1 MPTIANMGGFGTGGS
16 ADMGGFGGGGVV
28 VAPSSPVQVP
38 MGVLQLPALPQGHFP
53 LLAGTKFPR
62 RAWDPNLY
70 AQTVLAE
77 FGASGWMETIT
88 IDPPPSDIGAIGE
101 DVAELLR
108 KAELRNARAPEILAQ
123 ANDAS
128 AYWADMLM
136 ATSASR
142 PATWDLI
149 TACATVGQLVAM
161 HFKLMFS
168 RPRPVQIYPAL
179 MPPILTPAHPSY
191 PNAHALQSWIITKAL
206 VTVVPALTVQLEL
219 LAQRIAE
226 NREVAGLHY
235 PSDTRASFAL
245 APQVVDLLAKGRLF
259 SEIIRLAKAEW
270 DGVSEV
276 PFPTA

>member
-1 MPTIANMGGFGTGGS
+1 
-16 ADMGGFGGGGVV
+16 MGGFGGGGVV

-136 ATSASR
+136 
-142 PATWDLI
+142 
-149 TACATVGQLVAM
+149 
-161 HFKLMFS
+161 
-168 RPRPVQIYPAL
+168 
-179 MPPILTPAHPSY
+179 
-191 PNAHALQSWIITKAL
+191 
-206 VTVVPALTVQLEL
+206 
-219 LAQRIAE
+219 
-226 NREVAGLHY
+226 
-235 PSDTRASFAL
+235 
-245 APQVVDLLAKGRLF
+245 
-259 SEIIRLAKAEW
+259 EI
-270 DGVSEV
+270 
-276 PFPTA
+276 